1 MIYHG
6 RWLNAEY
13 NMGYTGEIGLAT
25 LPRDRWGAVGLYPED
40 SRYFSPHGSVWSAPV
55 QLPSPGGQV
64 VLNADHANRMS
75 VEISDVNFQL
85 LPDYSGERRGKSSQ
99 ESGLDCAVAWPAG
112 SLAALGGKTVRF
124 RIHLNKEAGADPRL
138 FAVYL
143 RSE

>member
-1 MIYHG
+1 
-6 RWLNAEY
+6 
-13 NMGYTGEIGLAT
+13 
-25 LPRDRWGAVGLYPED
+25 
-40 SRYFSPHGSVWSAPV
+40 
-55 QLPSPGGQV
+55 V
-64 VLNADHANRMS
+64 VLNADHADRMS